1 MHTVEEQLAVLSR
14 GVEQIIPMDEFRA
27 KLEKSVRTGKPLRIK
42 LGLDPTAPDI
52 HLGFAVVLRKLRQF
66 QDYGHTIDLV
76 IGDFTG
82 MIGDPSGKSATR
94 PRLTEEQVI
103 ANAHTYETQ
112 LCKILIP
119 ERTVMHRNSTWL
131 GQIKFAELIEI
142 SSKITVARLLE
153 GEFFSSRLEAGKP
166 LHLHEVLYPIA
177 QAYDSVAL
185 NSDVELGGMDQT
197 FNILMGRDLQ
207 REFDQEPQ
215 IGMFLPLLVGIDGH
229 QKMSKSL
236 GNYVGIF
243 ESPAEMFGKT
253 MSIPDESLTQWYE
266 LCTDVPMDEVKAL
279 IADNPMEAKKR
290 LAESIAAM
298 YHSAEEAKA
307 ARAAWEAQF
316 SRREVPTDMPTVR
329 VSADET
335 GAAWIVGL
343 IKQAGLATGTN
354 DARRKIQDGG
364 VQVNGERISDVEA
377 RIALEG
383 EVILKVGR
391 KYARIE
397 KD

>member
-14 GVEQIIPMDEFRA
+14 GVEQIVPMDEFRA

-66 QDYGHTIDLV
+66 QDFGHTIDLV

-94 PRLTEEQVI
+94 PRLTEEQVV

-112 LCKILIP
+112 FCKILIP

-153 GEFFSSRLEAGKP
+153 GEFFSSRLDAGKP

-243 ESPAEMFGKT
+243 ESPAEIFGKT

-266 LCTDVPMDEVKAL
+266 LCTDVPMDEVKSL
-279 IADNPMEAKKR
+279 ITDNPMEAKKR
-290 LAESIAAM
+290 LAETIAAM
-298 YHSAEEAKA
+298 YHSAEEAKT

-316 SRREVPTDMPTVR
+316 SRREVPTDLPNVR

-335 GAAWIVGL
+335 GSAWIVGL

-364 VQVNGERISDVEA
+364 VQVNGERINDVEA
-377 RIALEG
+377 RIKLDG
-383 EVILKVGR
+383 EVVLKVGR

-397 KD
+397 TE